1 MGEIASK
8 EATSLRY
15 WFRSKY
21 NLPPE
26 DVRYLKMTDEGIAL
40 EYEMFLA
47 AEGKSLKECFNC
59 ECTTHRD
66 KCPMCGTEISGDAK
80 VDELFDR
87 LEKGEELDLDAELR
101 GGSWEPVK
109 KGSE

>member
-1 MGEIASK
+1 
-8 EATSLRY
+8 
-15 WFRSKY
+15 
-21 NLPPE
+21 
-26 DVRYLKMTDEGIAL
+26 
-40 EYEMFLA
+40 
-47 AEGKSLKECFNC
+47 
-59 ECTTHRD
+59 
-66 KCPMCGTEISGDAK
+66 MCGTEISGDAK